1 MKVGRIMS
9 RKKMTIY
16 GGIIAAVLIATLA
29 APAMACGK
37 CAVSFCAAATSPA
50 IVNDNVTYNDLQ
62 ARLNAAEEKIASLED
77 SREPT
82 WIETRRSE
90 ETKAMVQEIMAD
102 ADARTM
108 MLADQNP
115 ITVNVG
121 GFVQTRYIYNGGGGV
136 EANHG
141 FSVPAARLILS
152 GKVYDVGYKVSGQWN
167 DGGDFVLKDAY
178 GTFDMMGMDFQ
189 FGQFKSPFMKEVLVS
204 RVDTLAADRSI
215 VAYTYGQG
223 RSQGIQLGK
232 DFGGLNV
239 RAAYTDGFNS
249 ANGAGVPNGYALTGR
264 VDWDVTDWW
273 NLGAAISWNDLD
285 VTDYWTYT
293 FDTGLKFGALDVTA
307 AFVGVNQDAG
317 DNWATT
323 FSAAYQCMDNL
334 QGYVQYEY
342 GTTEAAGNDLSVIT
356 VGANYW
362 LNDNVKWTTDF
373 GYAFDGIGAGWNVAD
388 TGWNNSVDSGEY
400 LVRTQIQLQF

>member
-1 MKVGRIMS
+1 MKVGRVMS
-9 RKKMTIY
+9 GKKMAIY
-16 GGIIAAVLIATLA
+16 GGIIVAMLVATFA
-29 APAMACGK
+29 APAIADDD
-37 CAVSFCAAATSPA
+37 V
-50 IVNDNVTYNDLQ
+50 Q
-62 ARLNAAEEKIASLED
+62 ARLEAAEAKLASLEAQK
-77 SREPT
+77 EPT
-82 WIETRRSE
+82 WLETRRSE

-108 MLADQNP
+108 MLADANP

-121 GFVQTRYIYNGGGGV
+121 GFLQTRYTYNGGGGV

-141 FSVPAARLILS
+141 FSVPAARLVLS

-178 GTFDMMGMDFQ
+178 GTFDLMGMDFQ

-204 RVDTLAADRSI
+204 RTDTLAADRSI

-232 DFGGLNV
+232 DFGAINV

-249 ANGAGVPNGYALTGR
+249 ANGNGVENGYALTGR
-264 VDWDVTDWW
+264 IEWDVTDWW

-293 FDTGLKFGALDVTA
+293 FDTGLDFGAFDITA

-323 FSAAYQCMDNL
+323 FSGAYQLFDDL
-334 QGYVQYEY
+334 QAYVQYEY
-342 GTTEAAGNDLSVIT
+342 GTTEAAGNDLSVVTI
-356 VGANYW
+356 GANYW

-400 LVRTQIQLQF
+400 LVRTQIQVEF

>member
-1 MKVGRIMS
+1 MKVGRVMS
-9 RKKMTIY
+9 GKKMAIY
-16 GGIIAAVLIATLA
+16 GGIIVAMLVATFA
-29 APAMACGK
+29 APAIADDD
-37 CAVSFCAAATSPA
+37 V
-50 IVNDNVTYNDLQ
+50 Q
-62 ARLNAAEEKIASLED
+62 ARLKAAEAKIASLEAEK
-77 SREPT
+77 EPT
-82 WIETRRSE
+82 WLETRRSE

-102 ADARTM
+102 ADARTL

-121 GFVQTRYIYNGGGGV
+121 GFLQTRYTYNGGGGV

-141 FSVPAARLILS
+141 FSVPRARLVLS
-152 GKVYDVGYKVSGQWN
+152 GKVYDVGYKVSGQWS

-178 GTFDMMGMDFQ
+178 GTFDLMGMDFQ

-204 RVDTLAADRSI
+204 QVDTLAADRSI

-232 DFGGLNV
+232 DFGAINV

-249 ANGAGVPNGYALTGR
+249 ANGNGVKNGYALTGR
-264 VDWDVTDWW
+264 IDWDVTDWW

-293 FDTGLKFGALDVTA
+293 FDTGLDFGALDITD

-323 FSAAYQCMDNL
+323 FSGAYQLFDDL
-334 QGYVQYEY
+334 QAYVQYEY

-356 VGANYW
+356 IGANYW

-400 LVRTQIQLQF
+400 LVRTQIQVEF

>member
-9 RKKMTIY
+9 GKKMAIY
-16 GGIIAAVLIATLA
+16 GGIIVAMLVATFA
-29 APAMACGK
+29 APAIA
-37 CAVSFCAAATSPA
+37 
-50 IVNDNVTYNDLQ
+50 NDDVQ
-62 ARLNAAEEKIASLED
+62 ARLEAAEAKLASLEAQK
-77 SREPT
+77 EPT
-82 WIETRRSE
+82 WLETRRSE

-102 ADARTM
+102 ADARTL
-108 MLADQNP
+108 MLADANP

-121 GFVQTRYIYNGGGGV
+121 GFLQTRYTYNGGGGV

-141 FSVPAARLILS
+141 FSVPAARLVLS

-178 GTFDMMGMDFQ
+178 GTFDLMGMDFQ

-204 RVDTLAADRSI
+204 RTDTLAADRSI

-232 DFGGLNV
+232 DFGAINV

-249 ANGAGVPNGYALTGR
+249 ANGNGVKNGYALTGR
-264 VDWDVTDWW
+264 IDWDVTDWW

-293 FDTGLKFGALDVTA
+293 FDTGLDFGAFDITA

-323 FSAAYQCMDNL
+323 FSGAYQLFDDL
-334 QGYVQYEY
+334 QAYVQYEY
-342 GTTEAAGNDLSVIT
+342 GTTEAAGNDLSVVTI
-356 VGANYW
+356 GANYW
-362 LNDNVKWTTDF
+362 LNDNVKWTTDI

-400 LVRTQIQLQF
+400 LVRTQIQVEF

>member
-1 MKVGRIMS
+1 MKVGRVMS
-9 RKKMTIY
+9 GKKMAIY
-16 GGIIAAVLIATLA
+16 GGIIVAMLVATFA
-29 APAMACGK
+29 APAIADD
-37 CAVSFCAAATSPA
+37 V
-50 IVNDNVTYNDLQ
+50 Q
-62 ARLNAAEEKIASLED
+62 ARLEAAEAKIASLEAEK
-77 SREPT
+77 EPT
-82 WIETRRSE
+82 WLETRRSE

-102 ADARTM
+102 ADARTL

-121 GFVQTRYIYNGGGGV
+121 GFFQTRYTYNGGGGV

-141 FSVPAARLILS
+141 FSVPAARLVLS

-178 GTFDMMGMDFQ
+178 GTFDLIGMDFQ

-204 RVDTLAADRSI
+204 RTDTLAVDRSI

-232 DFGGLNV
+232 DFGAINV

-249 ANGAGVPNGYALTGR
+249 ANGNGVKNGYALTGR
-264 VDWDVTDWW
+264 IEWDVTDWW

-293 FDTGLKFGALDVTA
+293 FDTGLDFGAFDITA

-323 FSAAYQCMDNL
+323 FSGAYQLFDDL
-334 QGYVQYEY
+334 QAYVQYEY
-342 GTTEAAGNDLSVIT
+342 GTTEAAGNDLSVVTI
-356 VGANYW
+356 GANYW

-400 LVRTQIQLQF
+400 LVRTQIQVEF

>member
-1 MKVGRIMS
+1 MN
-9 RKKMTIY
+9 KKKWTMY
-16 GGIIAAVLIATLA
+16 GAIAAAVVIAAFA
-29 APAMACGK
+29 APALADEP
-37 CAVSFCAAATSPA
+37 S
-50 IVNDNVTYNDLQ
+50 YEDLQ
-62 ARLNAAEEKIASLED
+62 KRLDRAEARIAQLNEQS
-77 SREPT
+77 EPT
-82 WIETRRSE
+82 WLETRRSE
-90 ETKAMVQEIMAD
+90 ETKAMIREVMAD

-108 MLADQNP
+108 MLADASP

-121 GFVQTRYIYNGGGGV
+121 GFFQTRYTYNSGGGV

-141 FSVPAARLILS
+141 FGVPVARLVLS

-167 DGGDFVLKDAY
+167 DGGDFELKDAY
-178 GTFDMMGMDFQ
+178 GTFDLAGLDFQ

-204 RVDTLAADRSI
+204 RADTLAADRSI

-293 FDTGLKFGALDVTA
+293 FDTGLKFGALDLTA
-307 AFVGVNQDAG
+307 AYVGVNQDAG

-342 GTTEAAGNDLSVIT
+342 GTTEAAGNDLSVVT

-362 LNDNVKWTTDF
+362 LNDNVKWTTDV

-400 LVRTQIQLQF
+400 LVRTQIQVEF